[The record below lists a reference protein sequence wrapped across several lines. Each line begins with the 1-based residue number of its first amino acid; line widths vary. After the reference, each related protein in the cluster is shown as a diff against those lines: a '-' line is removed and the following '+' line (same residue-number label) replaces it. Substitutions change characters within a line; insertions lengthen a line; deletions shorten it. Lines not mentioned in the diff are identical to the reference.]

1 MQARWMRIHFAV
13 RSKGSRYK
21 RFHAQNH
28 DFTRATFSNAPVSI
42 RVYRKKMLT
51 KKKIVVVIGIIV
63 AILISFYTGVFGIST
78 AA

>member
-1 MQARWMRIHFAV
+1 MDRDTNVSMLKIIT
-13 RSKGSRYK
+13 SPG
-21 RFHAQNH
+21 
-28 DFTRATFSNAPVSI
+28 ATFSDTHVSI
-42 RVYRKKMLT
+42 RVYRRKMLT